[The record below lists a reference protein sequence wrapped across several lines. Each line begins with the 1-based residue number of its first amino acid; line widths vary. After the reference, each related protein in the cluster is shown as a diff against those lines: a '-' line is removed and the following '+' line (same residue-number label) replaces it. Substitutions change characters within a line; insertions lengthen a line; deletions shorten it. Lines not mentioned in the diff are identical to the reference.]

1 MPDLRYDGGDPAR
14 ALTYFR
20 EHRADLRALRR
31 VFVGPDGTT
40 VKDINGDEMFLEGL
54 TLGQPQLES
63 LLKLAG
69 ASYNPSTLH
78 DPPRGRSPVKEF
90 EIVKQD
96 PWGHDRVL

>member
-1 MPDLRYDGGDPAR
+1 MSDLRYDGEDPAR

-20 EHRADLRALRR
+20 EHRGDLRALRR
-31 VFVGPDGTT
+31 VFVGPVGTT
-40 VKDINGDEMFLEGL
+40 VKDINGDEMFLGGL
-54 TLGQPQLES
+54 TLGRSQLES

>member
-1 MPDLRYDGGDPAR
+1 
-14 ALTYFR
+14 
-20 EHRADLRALRR
+20 
-31 VFVGPDGTT
+31 
-40 VKDINGDEMFLEGL
+40 MFLEGL

-78 DPPRGRSPVKEF
+78 DAPRGRSPVKEF

>member
-1 MPDLRYDGGDPAR
+1 MPELRYDGGDPDC
-14 ALTYFR
+14 ALAYFR
-20 EHRADLRALRR
+20 EHRAKLRALRR

-40 VKDINGDEMFLEGL
+40 VKDINGEEMNLEGL
-54 TLGQPQLES
+54 TLGQTQLEM

>member
-1 MPDLRYDGGDPAR
+1 MPDLRYDGNDPAR

-20 EHRADLRALRR
+20 EHRADLRGLRR

-40 VKDINGDEMFLEGL
+40 VKDINGDEMFLGGL
-54 TLGQPQLES
+54 TLGQSQLDS

-69 ASYNPSTLH
+69 ASYNPTTLH
-78 DPPRGRSPVKEF
+78 DPPHGRSPVKEF

>member
-1 MPDLRYDGGDPAR
+1 MSDLRYDGGDPAR
-14 ALTYFR
+14 ALAYFR
-20 EHRADLRALRR
+20 KHRAEMRALRR
-31 VFVGPDGTT
+31 VFVGPEGAT
-40 VKDINGDEMFLEGL
+40 VKDINGEEMFLKGL
-54 TLGQPQLES
+54 TLGQPLLES

-78 DPPRGRSPVKEF
+78 HGPLGRSPVKEF